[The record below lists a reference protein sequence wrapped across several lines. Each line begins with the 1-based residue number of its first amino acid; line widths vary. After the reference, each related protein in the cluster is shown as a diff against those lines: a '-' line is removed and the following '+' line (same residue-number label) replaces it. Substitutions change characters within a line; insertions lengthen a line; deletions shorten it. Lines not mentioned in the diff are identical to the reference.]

1 MDGIDDACIV
11 QVDDAHSRR
20 LVVPPVGEFGS
31 EVVER
36 SFFPRLGSNRESD
49 LRSLLDGNVI
59 AIRGERSSHRPRSPD
74 EWNHADI
81 SLEVEVEPHGHP
93 ERREVEVLHCIVA
106 GALDNDAEPRRRFLL
121 GEVIVDAR
129 VDQLLI
135 LLSRREERH
144 YVYVRVCACV

>member
-11 QVDDAHSRR
+11 QIDDAHSRR

-49 LRSLLDGNVI
+49 LRSLLDGQIVS
-59 AIRGERSSHRPRSPD
+59 IRGERSSHRPRSPD

-81 SLEVEVEPHGHP
+81 SLEVEVEPHRHP
-93 ERREVEVLHCIVA
+93 DRGKREVLPRVVA
-106 GALDNDAEPRRRFLL
+106 GAPDNDAEPRRRLLL
-121 GEVIVDAR
+121 GEVIVDGR
-129 VDQLLI
+129 LDEMLI

-144 YVYVRVCACV
+144 YVF